1 MTQVYPPTA
10 SPAPRRLD
18 VDRPTVT
25 LGVALLSTA
34 VVLSAYYTRLKDHL
48 DGSNYVVGLVAT
60 VGLLGIAAAA
70 LAGVVVPRDA
80 DATTDLVAWPGAFGA
95 LGVGLMIGVGLDDAA
110 VTEYVAGVAVL
121 LISVAG
127 YLLVQR
133 APFVV
138 TAIVGFFVV
147 YAQLLDD
154 VVGFGDDNDIGAIWI
169 AVALTVFAVLVTGA
183 GWLLPTRALSGVV
196 AGAMTVVGFASLTGV
211 LAVASALEAAFAPI
225 SPDARSSQGAVVGV
239 RGVGSYDN
247 DTWVIL
253 ALALLL
259 MVGWAAC
266 AALTGHVG
274 FRLLVVAMAVSVTPL
289 ATVVLRADH
298 PTWWGV
304 VLGAVGGALLVYV
317 LVRSSGRSFRQQQAN
332 LPAAGGP
339 PPYVP
344 PTSPPP
350 AGPPPTSP
358 PPTSPPLA

>member
-10 SPAPRRLD
+10 APAPRGLD
-18 VDRPTVT
+18 VDRPTVA

-34 VVLSAYYTRLKDHL
+34 VVLSTYYTRLEDHL
-48 DGSNYVVGLVAT
+48 DRSNYVVGLVAT
-60 VGLLGIAAAA
+60 AGLLGIAAAA
-70 LAGVVVPRDA
+70 LVGVVVPRDA

-110 VTEYVAGVAVL
+110 ATEYVAGAAVL
-121 LISVAG
+121 LVSIAG

-154 VVGFGDDNDIGAIWI
+154 VVGFGDDDDIGAIRI

-196 AGAMTVVGFASLTGV
+196 AGAVTVVGFASLSGV
-211 LAVASALEAAFAPI
+211 LAVASSFQAALAPMMAQRDYAAGGG
-225 SPDARSSQGAVVGV
+225 SGL
-239 RGVGSYDN
+239 GSYDN

-259 MVGWAAC
+259 MVGWGAC
-266 AALTGHVG
+266 AARTGHVG

-289 ATVVLRADH
+289 ATVVLRAEH

-317 LVRSSGRSFRQQQAN
+317 LVRSSGRSFRRQQAT
-332 LPAAGGP
+332 LPGAGGP

-358 PPTSPPLA
+358 PPTSPPLP

>member
-70 LAGVVVPRDA
+70 LVGVVVPRDA

-110 VTEYVAGVAVL
+110 ATEYVAGVAVL

-154 VVGFGDDNDIGAIWI
+154 VVGFGDDDDIGAIWI

-196 AGAMTVVGFASLTGV
+196 AGAVTVVGFASLTGV
-211 LAVASALEAAFAPI
+211 LAVASTFQAALAPMMAQRDYADYDGG
-225 SPDARSSQGAVVGV
+225 SGL
-239 RGVGSYDN
+239 GSYDN

-332 LPAAGGP
+332 LPAPGGP

-358 PPTSPPLA
+358 PPTSPPLP

>member
-1 MTQVYPPTA
+1 MTQTPPPA
-10 SPAPRRLD
+10 VSPGPRRLD
-18 VDRPTVT
+18 VDRPTVA

-34 VVLSAYYTRLKDHL
+34 VVLSTFYTRFKDHL

-60 VGLLGIAAAA
+60 AGLLAIAAAA
-70 LAGVVVPRDA
+70 VAGLVVPRESDT
-80 DATTDLVAWPGAFGA
+80 TTDLVAWPGAFGA
-95 LGVGLMIGVGLDDAA
+95 LGVGLMIGVGLDDSAA
-110 VTEYVAGVAVL
+110 TEYVAGLAVL

-127 YLLVQR
+127 YVLVRR

-154 VVGFGDDNDIGAIWI
+154 VIGFGDDDDVGAIWL
-169 AVALTVFAVLVTGA
+169 AVALAVFAVLVTAA

-196 AGAMTVVGFASLTGV
+196 AGAVTVVGFASLTGV
-211 LAVASALEAAFAPI
+211 LAIASTLQAALGPMFDTSGSYA
-225 SPDARSSQGAVVGV
+225 DYQGGGSG
-239 RGVGSYDN
+239 RGDYDN

-259 MVGWAAC
+259 MVGWALC
-266 AALTGHVG
+266 AAVTGHVG

-304 VLGAVGGALLVYV
+304 VLGAVGGGLLLAVM
-317 LVRSSGRSFRQQQAN
+317 VRGRDRAGGAQPTY
-332 LPAAGGP
+332 PAA
-339 PPYVP
+339 
-344 PTSPPP
+344 PT
-350 AGPPPTSP
+350 GPPPTAPPYTP
-358 PPTSPPLA
+358 PPSGPPA